1 MDKGSLLTIKEA
13 SRMLGVS
20 EVTLRGWTN
29 EGKVKAFITPGGHR
43 RYSRDELLKL
53 TGYRG
58 GHGIKE
64 MVEKMELTPSLHL
77 RIAQERFARTSW
89 YNRLDIDSRR
99 QLGQFGRE
107 ILNLTI
113 AYATKRRQREEILEL
128 ARKLGYDLGEH
139 LAKLGLSLTDSTAA
153 FLLHRAPGV
162 NVLVELTKGGG
173 TLSQGVVEI
182 IPLVNQLLDEILLSL
197 IKAYQSYQGNT
208 KKEAIIE

>member
-1 MDKGSLLTIKEA
+1 LLTIKEA

-20 EVTLRGWTN
+20 EVTLRQWTD
-29 EGKVKAFITPGGHR
+29 EGKMKAFITPGGHR
-43 RYSRDELLKL
+43 RYSKDEILKL

-77 RIAQERFARTSW
+77 QIAQERFTETSW
-89 YNRLDIDSRR
+89 YNKLDVKSRR
-99 QLGQFGRE
+99 QLGKFGRE

-113 AYATKRRQREEILEL
+113 AYITKRRQREEILQL
-128 ARKLGYDLGEH
+128 ARKLGHDLGDY
-139 LAKLGLSLTDSTAA
+139 LAKLGLSLTDSMEA

-173 TLSQGVVEI
+173 TLSQGVIEI
-182 IPLVNQLLDEILLSL
+182 IPLINQLLDEILLSL
-197 IKAYQSYQGNT
+197 VKAYQGYQKNIGN
-208 KKEAIIE
+208 E